1 MFVLLFLLLLPILSC
16 SKNVS
21 FYVYLR
27 GLAILSHGV
36 WKIELTNSS
45 QNTKNNWSIHRP
57 TPFRRIKITIWNQLH
72 VENYQFVKMPNCRKK
87 RLGQFLLSHARKAC
101 EGLQKNTTHWHVT
114 KCAEE
119 RSDSEPPFCVRR
131 LKLQKAIQQKCYEDS
146 SSQIFHQ
153 FLIIFSNSPFVPK
166 SNLIGR
172 KKGIWAIDI

>member
-101 EGLQKNTTHWHVT
+101 EGLQKNTTQHTDMWQNAPKKEATTSLLFVLEDWSC
-114 KCAEE
+114 K
-119 RSDSEPPFCVRR
+119 RR
-131 LKLQKAIQQKCYEDS
+131 YNKNVMKILLLKYSIS
-146 SSQIFHQ
+146 S
-153 FLIIFSNSPFVPK
+153 
-166 SNLIGR
+166 
-172 KKGIWAIDI
+172 

>member
-45 QNTKNNWSIHRP
+45 QNAKNNWSIHRP

-101 EGLQKNTTHWHVT
+101 EGLQKNTTQHTDMWQNAPKKEATPSLLFVLEDWSC
-114 KCAEE
+114 K
-119 RSDSEPPFCVRR
+119 RR
-131 LKLQKAIQQKCYEDS
+131 YNKNVIKILLLKYSIS
-146 SSQIFHQ
+146 S
-153 FLIIFSNSPFVPK
+153 
-166 SNLIGR
+166 
-172 KKGIWAIDI
+172 